1 MFEFHN
7 LGALAVGAV
16 LIGGFQLGGASAPD
30 RDPALR
36 MDSAASVVV
45 QGRHATTPVMNPMG
59 GLDQFAAKAQAGPG
73 PYEKAKIAFDRAS
86 AVAIDKTRT
95 AVNVLID

>member
-16 LIGGFQLGGASAPD
+16 LIGGFQLGGASDPD
-30 RDPALR
+30 RDPAPR

-45 QGRHATTPVMNPMG
+45 EGRHATTPVMNPMG
-59 GLDQFAAKAQAGPG
+59 GLDQFAAKAQAGP
-73 PYEKAKIAFDRAS
+73 YEKAQNAFDRAS
-86 AVAIDKTRT
+86 AVAIDRTRS